1 MLETVSSIQLSLR
14 EVFLFHNVDLIII
27 CVGVVLAF
35 VITKQVKYQ
44 DWHLN
49 PGPETFPRSA
59 TSNQSETI
67 RGAQHSLACSLDW
80 EILEMQTFET
90 QPCDMLSY

>member
-35 VITKQVKYQ
+35 VITNQVKYQ
-44 DWHLN
+44 D
-49 PGPETFPRSA
+49 
-59 TSNQSETI
+59 
-67 RGAQHSLACSLDW
+67 
-80 EILEMQTFET
+80 
-90 QPCDMLSY
+90 